1 MNNIINISEF
11 RNNISDYI
19 NRVIY
24 NKDSFLLKKGKSI
37 VARIVFYK
45 EQKELLTEDKIKK
58 YAGIWSDKEANSI
71 RKYAK
76 KLRKEVK
83 LIPRKYG
90 LSG

>member
-1 MNNIINISEF
+1 MNNIVSISDF
-11 RNNISDYI
+11 RNNISDYV
-19 NRVIY
+19 NRVRY

-37 VARIVFYK
+37 VARVVIYNEKKVA
-45 EQKELLTEDKIKK
+45 DKIKK
-58 YAGIWSDKEANSI
+58 YAGIWSDKEANLI

-83 LIPRKYG
+83 LIPRKYD